1 MLDEIEFTKW
11 NSFFESINQRNRW
24 RPTRLQVFGLMGN
37 QEAEEGLPLV
47 GLSLD
52 TKAEGGPR
60 VFIKLGEHDITD
72 TRHLTHAISNVTH
85 VMLKKGSD
93 GRDEAVEIE
102 NVCGERNLLHFQP
115 SPTFSTIRG

>member
-24 RPTRLQVFGLMGN
+24 RPTRLQVFGLMGK
-37 QEAEEGLPLV
+37 QEPEEGLPLV
-47 GLSLD
+47 GLSLEA
-52 TKAEGGPR
+52 KAEGGPR

-72 TRHLTHAISNVTH
+72 PRHLTHAISNVTH
-85 VMLKKGSD
+85 VTLKQGID

-115 SPTFSTIRG
+115 APTFSTIRG